1 MSSYVVY
8 DTLRDTDASHR
19 RKIRVDKH
27 LSLDDAKRS
36 AQSRFLRF
44 TRAPQPEMTVECITV
59 ETNEGEILYEL
70 PEAVR
75 NRNQAHRSNSSS

>member
-8 DTLRDTDASHR
+8 DTLRDTDASHQ
-19 RKIRVDKH
+19 RKIRVDKY
-27 LSLDDAKRS
+27 LSLDDAKHS
-36 AQSRFLRF
+36 AQTRYLRF
-44 TRAPQPEMTVECITV
+44 ARAPQPEGNVERITV

-75 NRNQAHRSNSSS
+75 N